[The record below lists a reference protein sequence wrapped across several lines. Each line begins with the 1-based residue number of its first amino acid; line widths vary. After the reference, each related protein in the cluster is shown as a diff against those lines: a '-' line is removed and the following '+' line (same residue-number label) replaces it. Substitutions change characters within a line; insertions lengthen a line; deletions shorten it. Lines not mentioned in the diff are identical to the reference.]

1 MGAGFEAQSGDSAA
15 AASGPAD
22 LAIEV
27 RAAAASAADLL
38 GGGLA
43 LIFAAGPGDAPEGEA
58 IRLRA
63 AAGFASP
70 QVALQAAQR
79 LLPQVRESL
88 RKGEPQAL
96 PADPALGERGAAG
109 LAIHPLICGDRVHGA
124 LAVAWPRARNGA
136 ADEAVSALTSVLALR
151 FDHARLA
158 AEVSLLS
165 ASTATA
171 HQGTDDKNE
180 EILKLSEALFHQ
192 DIELLCSNEQLGKVE
207 KLKNDFIE
215 KMSRELRTPLNSII
229 EAIISV
235 LTGENETISDA
246 SKANLRSALD
256 DGTSFLRTLQNIL
269 DLWRIKQGELPVEVQ
284 DVNLRETVD
293 EAIFSVQ
300 DAIGDKPITVEQK
313 IDENFP
319 KIRSDVTKLNQIL
332 FLLLDNAVKFTP
344 RGRIEVSAH
353 LEEERLTCEVRDTGI
368 GICADDRSTIFEEF
382 FQVDE
387 PASQKYRGAG
397 LGLTLVRDLVL
408 LLGGETHVASEVGS
422 GSNFSFTIPLQ
433 GVG

>member
-1 MGAGFEAQSGDSAA
+1 MGAGFEAQSGGAA
-15 AASGPAD
+15 AAAPGPPD
-22 LAIEV
+22 LATAV
-27 RAAAASAADLL
+27 RTAATSAADLL

-43 LIFAAGPGDAPEGEA
+43 LVFAAGPGNASESDA

-63 AAGFASP
+63 AAGFDSP
-70 QVALQAAQR
+70 EVALEAAQR
-79 LLPQVRESL
+79 LLPQIRESL
-88 RKGEPQAL
+88 EKRQPQPL
-96 PADPALGERGAAG
+96 PADPSLGERGDAG

-124 LAVAWPRARNGA
+124 LAVAWSSAQNGA
-136 ADEAVSALTSVLALR
+136 ASEALSELTSVLALR

-158 AEVSLLS
+158 AEISLLS

-171 HQGTDDKNE
+171 HQGTDEKSE
-180 EILKLSEALFHQ
+180 EILKLSEALFAQ
-192 DIELLCSNEQLGKVE
+192 DIELLRSNEKLGKIE

-235 LTGENETISDA
+235 LTGENEAISDT
-246 SKANLRSALD
+246 SKATLRSALD

-269 DLWRIKQGELPVEVQ
+269 DLWQIKQGELRVEVQ
-284 DVNLRETVD
+284 DVNLREIVD

-300 DAIGDKPITVEQK
+300 DGIGDKPISVEQK

-319 KIRSDVTKLNQIL
+319 KIRTDVTMLNQIL

-344 RGRIEVSAH
+344 RGRVEIMARLDDE
-353 LEEERLTCEVRDTGI
+353 LLTCEVRDTGI
-368 GICADDRSTIFEEF
+368 GICADDRSKIFEEF

-408 LLGGETHVASEVGS
+408 LLGGEIKVASEVGA
-422 GSNFSFTIPLQ
+422 GSNFSFSIPLQ